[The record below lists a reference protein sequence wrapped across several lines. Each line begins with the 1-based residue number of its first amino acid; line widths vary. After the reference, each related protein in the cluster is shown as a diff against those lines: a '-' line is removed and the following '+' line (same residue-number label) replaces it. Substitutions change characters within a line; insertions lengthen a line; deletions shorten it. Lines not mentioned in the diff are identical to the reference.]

1 MRTKTITLTVIL
13 GEAYPMHTRIVLG
26 AIRGIMPT
34 LDRVAK
40 SSRLTVEPT
49 KEEQGE

>member
-1 MRTKTITLTVIL
+1 MTTTITLTVVL
-13 GEAYPMHTRIVLG
+13 DEEYPMHTRIVLG

-34 LDRVAK
+34 LDRVAL

-49 KEEQGE
+49 EEEQGK